1 MKVVKHLLVWGR
13 NTLLFLFFFSILL
26 VVLYK
31 WIPVY
36 YTPLMFIRS
45 SEQAVP
51 SRKHRWVP
59 IEKISQSVP
68 LAVIASEDNLFM
80 THHGFDREQIRKA
93 MDEAEKGRRRR
104 GASTISQQTAK
115 NVFLW
120 PGKTYFRKA
129 LEAYFTVLIEL
140 IWGKERIMEVY
151 LNSIEMGKGIYGI
164 EAASRTYFS
173 KSAIELTRGEAALIA
188 ASLPN
193 PRKRNPGSPAAYML
207 QRQSE
212 ILSLMRKVES
222 VPLGYRRPMKAEAEE
237 MNRKKADQEQEKTSL
252 PEEIAGQ
259 EETRYPQLTD
269 TVNRDSAGV
278 FTE

>member
-1 MKVVKHLLVWGR
+1 MKAVKRLLVWGR
-13 NTLLFLFFFSILL
+13 NALLFLFLFSILI

-31 WIPVY
+31 WMPVY

-45 SEQAVP
+45 SEQAAP
-51 SRKHRWVP
+51 PRKHQWVP
-59 IEKISQSVP
+59 IEKISQAMP
-68 LAVIASEDNLFM
+68 LAVVASEDNLFM

-120 PGKTYFRKA
+120 PGKTYFRKG

-151 LNSIEMGKGIYGI
+151 LNSIEMGKGIYGV
-164 EAASRTYFS
+164 EAASKAYFS

-193 PRKRNPGSPAAYML
+193 PRKRNPGSPSGYML

-212 ILSLMRKVES
+212 ILSLMRKVEN
-222 VPLGYRRPMKAEAEE
+222 VPLGYRRPIKAEAEE
-237 MNRKKADQEQEKTSL
+237 GNRKKTEQIPEKTASS
-252 PEEIAGQ
+252 
-259 EETRYPQLTD
+259 EETTGEEETGSTQLTD
-269 TVNRDSAGV
+269 TVSRESTEV